1 MSDIESRLTPP
12 LQDLATVTMKRAREV
27 RRSGIL
33 LSSWEHVIEEGTD
46 WRAAL
51 ERQYWL
57 NCADKLRAGD
67 TVIVHSSDHFIQ
79 FQMLVLDVN
88 SASAPAYLNIAFR
101 PIYPPDLDLPAPP
114 LQVSPRYG
122 IRQAPS
128 SSNFRVIDME
138 TGLPVHLG
146 EKERRDAL
154 EYAAELER
162 GLAAT
167 GEQVAR
173 AFARHLDERAATER
187 DAVTEDDVTPGARR
201 MRRLRERQRAGEAAQ

>member
-1 MSDIESRLTPP
+1 MSDIEARLTPH
-12 LQDLATVTMKRAREV
+12 LQDLASVTMKRAREV
-27 RRSGIL
+27 RRAGVIL
-33 LSSWEHVIEEGTD
+33 SVWEHVIEEGTD
-46 WRAAL
+46 WREAL
-51 ERQYWL
+51 SRSYWL

-67 TVIVHSSDHFIQ
+67 TVIVHSSGHFIQ

-88 SASAPAYLNIAFR
+88 SASAPAYLNIGFR
-101 PIYPPDLDLPAPP
+101 AIWPADLELPAPP
-114 LQVSPRYG
+114 VQVPPGYG

-146 EKERRDAL
+146 EKERREAL

-167 GEQVAR
+167 GAQIA
-173 AFARHLDERAATER
+173 AGFARHMAER
-187 DAVTEDDVTPGARR
+187 DAVTEEEDVTPGARR
-201 MRRLRERQRAGEAAQ
+201 MRRLRERQRAGESAQ